1 MKAYGQPKNW
11 NRRKTLFWEKSS
23 VTLKSIFNE
32 VEEKARDVF
41 K

>member
-1 MKAYGQPKNW
+1 MGNI
-11 NRRKTLFWEKSS
+11 RIESREKTPPSGKIS

-32 VEEKARDVF
+32 MKEKSRDVF